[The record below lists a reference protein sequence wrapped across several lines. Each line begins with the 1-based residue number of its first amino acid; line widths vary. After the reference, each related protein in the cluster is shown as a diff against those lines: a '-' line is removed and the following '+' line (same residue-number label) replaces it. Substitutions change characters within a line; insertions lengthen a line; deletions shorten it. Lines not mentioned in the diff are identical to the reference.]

1 MARINKIIHNST
13 KTFLGGG
20 MGALIPIRDSQMKP
34 SIKQSETDLPNSQQL
49 QEIWHNE
56 ISQEV
61 MEQMGYQPETEESG
75 SITEQVKKG

>member
-1 MARINKIIHNST
+1 MAKVTKRIHNST

-34 SIKQSETDLPNSQQL
+34 SIKQSEADLPNSQQL
-49 QEIWHNE
+49 KEIWHNE

-61 MEQMGYQPETEESG
+61 REQMGYQPETEESDSPTG
-75 SITEQVKKG
+75 QDKKD